1 MKLSIPPGT
10 PRILLLSAVACAA
23 LSLIV
28 LLDFVLPSTSTQ
40 DVVVSQVVNFNRGT
54 RGGAGYYAYKT
65 QCRLYAFSSDE
76 AFSSFVPEGDTLL
89 LGVTPLLS
97 EVSWYTSPHF
107 KEGKKRTSTSRYGSG
122 LLLPLAMIGLCLAA
136 FKVNNLQFLGILFGV
151 QVLTVINFIVLLS

>member
-1 MKLSIPPGT
+1 MKVSIPPGT

-40 DVVVSQVVNFNRGT
+40 DVVVSQVVNYNRGT
-54 RGGAGYYAYKT
+54 RGGAGYYAYIT
-65 QCRLYAFSSDE
+65 QGRMHAFSSDE
-76 AFSSFVPEGDTLL
+76 LFSRIVAKGDTLL

-97 EVSWYTSPHF
+97 EVSWYTARHF
-107 KEGKKRTSTSRYGSG
+107 IDGKKQTSVSRYGSG
-122 LLLPLAMIGLCLAA
+122 LLLPLAMIGFCLAA
-136 FKVNNLQFLGILFGV
+136 FRFSSLQFLGMLFGV